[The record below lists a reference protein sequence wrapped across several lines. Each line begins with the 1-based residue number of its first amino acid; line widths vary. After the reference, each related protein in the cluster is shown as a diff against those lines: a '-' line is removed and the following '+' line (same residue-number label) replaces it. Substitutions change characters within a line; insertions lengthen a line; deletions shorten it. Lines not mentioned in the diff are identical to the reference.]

1 MSVGLLLICHNQI
14 GHELLETATDMLDR
28 CPLSVL
34 HLPVYQDDDPI
45 DLLNRA
51 RRKVADLDSGDGVL
65 ILTDMYGS
73 TPSNIAHRL
82 VDNRQVRVVSGVNL
96 PMVVRAL
103 NYPSLA
109 LADMAERVVT
119 GGRDG
124 ILEGNRSDA
133 ADTVARV
140 QAAPGPE
147 DVGQ

>member
-45 DLLNRA
+45 DLLARA
-51 RRKVADLDSGDGVL
+51 RRKIGDLDSGDGVL
-65 ILTDMYGS
+65 IMTDMYGS

-82 VDNRQVRVVSGVNL
+82 ADNKRVKVVSGVNL

-103 NYPSLA
+103 NYPSLT
-109 LADMAERVVT
+109 LTEMAERVIS
-119 GGRDG
+119 GGREG
-124 ILEGNRSDA
+124 IMEGTRTQTEASG
-133 ADTVARV
+133 ADSNSGMAR
-140 QAAPGPE
+140 
-147 DVGQ
+147 

>member
-51 RRKVADLDSGDGVL
+51 RRKIGDLDSGDGVL
-65 ILTDMYGS
+65 IMTDMYGS

-82 VDNRQVRVVSGVNL
+82 ADNKRVKVVSGVNL

-103 NYPSLA
+103 NYPSLP
-109 LADMAERVVT
+109 LTEMVERVIS
-119 GGRDG
+119 GGRAG
-124 ILEGNRSDA
+124 IMEG
-133 ADTVARV
+133 TRV
-140 QAAPGPE
+140 QTEASGE
-147 DVGQ
+147 DSNSGIAG

>member
-51 RRKVADLDSGDGVL
+51 RRKIGDLDSGDGVL
-65 ILTDMYGS
+65 IMTDMYGS

-82 VDNRQVRVVSGVNL
+82 ADNKRVKVVSGVNL
-96 PMVVRAL
+96 PMIVRAL
-103 NYPSLA
+103 NYPSLP
-109 LADMAERVVT
+109 LTEMAERVIS
-119 GGRDG
+119 GGRAG
-124 ILEGNRSDA
+124 IMEG
-133 ADTVARV
+133 TRV
-140 QAAPGPE
+140 QTEASGE
-147 DVGQ
+147 DSNSGIAG